1 MSNSLLK
8 LSVNA
13 LIDLSCKISVIRL
26 EIHSNSAGFSRSEA
40 VSLSSINIKVVE
52 RRQSKAVEHACLE
65 YQPSDLHCLCLKP
78 AMPSCST
85 FSSIE

>member
-40 VSLSSINIKVVE
+40 VSLSCINIKVFE
-52 RRQSKAVEHACLE
+52 RQSKAVEHACQDTNQAICIV
-65 YQPSDLHCLCLKP
+65 YV
-78 AMPSCST
+78 
-85 FSSIE
+85 